1 MPNQNNVP
9 RIITPEAEQVARAVR
24 AWLNT
29 NTEIPEPMVDVDFL
43 GEESGMAIMTTQ
55 AAYKTRQYICG
66 GYEAQYQFVIYYRT
80 IPTTANER
88 LSADEILNNL
98 ATWAEVNTPTLPE
111 VCKNAL
117 VYRMTNAA
125 LLGVMANGAE
135 DHTIQM
141 MIKYEVN
148 V

>member
-1 MPNQNNVP
+1 MPNDNDAP

-24 AWLNT
+24 SWLNT
-29 NTEIPEPMVDVDFL
+29 DPDLPQEMVDVDFL
-43 GEESGMAIMTTQ
+43 GETEGLAIMTTQ
-55 AAYKTRQYICG
+55 AAYKTRQYILG
-66 GYEAQYQFVIYYRT
+66 GYEAQYQFMIYYRT

-88 LSADEILNNL
+88 LAADEVLNNL
-98 ATWAEVNTPTLPE
+98 ALWAEVNTTILPA
-111 VCKNAL
+111 VCKNAR

-125 LLGVMANGAE
+125 LLGTMDSGAE